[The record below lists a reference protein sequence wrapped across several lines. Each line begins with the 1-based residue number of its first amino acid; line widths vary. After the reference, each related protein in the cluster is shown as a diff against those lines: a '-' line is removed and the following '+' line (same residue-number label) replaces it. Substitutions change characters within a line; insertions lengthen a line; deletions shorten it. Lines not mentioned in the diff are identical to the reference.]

1 MAIPARKPG
10 SRRPDEVSCTGTMSN
25 GAQSAAGVATYR
37 TVREL
42 GARSPRSHA
51 AIREPNELVVTYRFA
66 RAVDAKVIKFGV
78 MKKCRREFSQTLPC

>member
-1 MAIPARKPG
+1 
-10 SRRPDEVSCTGTMSN
+10 MSN

-42 GARSPRSHA
+42 GSRSPRSHA

-66 RAVDAKVIKFGV
+66 RAVDAKVTTNV
-78 MKKCRREFSQTLPC
+78 A